1 MSLARTRQNF
11 LDILADPANRVVA
24 LSGKW
29 GTGKSHLWKEVQA
42 ASTDKQVKTAV
53 YVSLF
58 GLSSLSELR
67 LKVAQGVLPKL
78 EAGSQ
83 VAESIKNGYAGV
95 KKVLKSI
102 HSGFSALDELAL
114 IATPMMLKGRFI
126 VIDDIERKH
135 DKLSIDEILGF
146 IDDCVQSMECRIL
159 LILNSDQLG
168 DKKLWE
174 LFREKVI
181 DQEIRLDTSPNEAF
195 DIAVKLTPTT
205 YVPHIKPAVEA
216 CNLTNI
222 RIIRKIIRV
231 VNRLLASRGHLSDQV
246 LSRVVPSATLLSAIH
261 YKGLDEG
268 PDFDFVLGYESS
280 LVALMKKNDAK
291 RRGEED
297 TPEMKARERWRL
309 LLEKLGI
316 QGTDSFEALVVDYL
330 KSGLID
336 LTEVDKIIDRYV
348 SEAEALDARKRRFDF
363 FDKVIWHP
371 EISEPELLEDL
382 RRLVPEAALH
392 DMYSITALHDE
403 AMKLPNGQPV
413 ARELIDRWLAA
424 FRARLAAGEERGFDP
439 DFHFFHQPV
448 HPEINRE
455 VRGLQAR
462 HNASTSLPEV
472 CRKVAEKHS
481 WGSREEAFMKSVTP
495 ADYEAA
501 ILAARGEGLKLLL
514 LQSMDFVK
522 NRSAYETSFGGAL
535 DAFIAACRS
544 LSQRQDI
551 DARWKS
557 LIRNLF
563 RDAGREEDLST
574 VVRPPGVGDIVA
586 AQATDAEGAAAAEGA
601 TN

>member
-11 LDILADPANRVVA
+11 LDILADPTNRVIA

-29 GTGKSHLWKEVQA
+29 GTGKSHLWKEVQG
-42 ASTDKQVKTAV
+42 ASADDQVETAV

-78 EAGSQ
+78 EAGGQ
-83 VAESIKNGYAGV
+83 VAESIKNGYAGL

-114 IATPMMLKGRFI
+114 IAAPMMLKGRFI

-135 DKLSIDEILGF
+135 EKLSIDEILGF
-146 IDDCVQSMECRIL
+146 IDDCVQSLECRIL

-181 DQEIRLDTSPNEAF
+181 DQELRLDTSPTEAF
-195 DIAVKLTPTT
+195 DIAVALTPTA
-205 YVPHIKPAVEA
+205 YALYIKPAVEA

-231 VNRLLASRGHLSDQV
+231 ANRLLASRGQLPDAV
-246 LSRVVPSATLLSAIH
+246 LSRVIPSSTLLSAIH
-261 YKGLDEG
+261 YKGLEEG
-268 PDFDFVLGYESS
+268 PDFDFVLGYENS
-280 LVALMKKNDAK
+280 LVALMTRDHAKK
-291 RRGEED
+291 RGEED
-297 TPEMKARERWRL
+297 APEMKARERWRM

-316 QGTDSFEALVVDYL
+316 RGTDSFEALVVDYL

-336 LTEVDKIIDRYV
+336 LTEVGKIIDRYV
-348 SEAEALDARKRRFDF
+348 AEAQVLEARQRRYDF

-371 EISEPELLEDL
+371 EISDPELLQEL

-392 DMYSITALHDE
+392 DMYSITALHDQ
-403 AMKLPNGQPV
+403 AMKLPDGQPV
-413 ARELIDRWLAA
+413 AQELIDRWLAV
-424 FRARLAAGEERGFDP
+424 FRERQAAGEERGFDP
-439 DFHFFHQPV
+439 DFHVFHQPV
-448 HPEINRE
+448 HPDIDRE
-455 VRGLQAR
+455 VREVQAR
-462 HNASTSLPEV
+462 QNASTSLPEV
-472 CRKVAEKHS
+472 CRKVAEERG

-501 ILAARGEGLKLLL
+501 ILAARGKALKLLL

-522 NRSAYETSFGGAL
+522 NKSVYETHFGGAV
-535 DAFIAACRS
+535 DAFLTACRS
-544 LSQRQDI
+544 LSQRQDV

-557 LIRNLF
+557 LIRDLF
-563 RDAGREEDLST
+563 RDAGRESDLSPMVAPT
-574 VVRPPGVGDIVA
+574 GVRDLGA
-586 AQATDAEGAAAAEGA
+586 AQAPAAP
-601 TN
+601 TS